1 MFYELFLFERNH
13 LCRGG
18 KMIYKLVKI
27 YLPINYK
34 LFVIVVTELVTI
46 KKINNAYI

>member
-18 KMIYKLVKI
+18 KMIFVAVKRAVSSSYKV
-27 YLPINYK
+27 PT
-34 LFVIVVTELVTI
+34 VDVT
-46 KKINNAYI
+46 